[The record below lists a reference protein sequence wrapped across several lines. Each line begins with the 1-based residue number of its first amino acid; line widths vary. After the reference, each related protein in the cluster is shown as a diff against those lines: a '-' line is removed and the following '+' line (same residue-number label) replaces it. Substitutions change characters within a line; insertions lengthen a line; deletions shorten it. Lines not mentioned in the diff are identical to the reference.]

1 LEVKKLMGELEN
13 LVLIYEAPKDSNEV
27 LEAIK
32 SVQTTTH
39 SSIDDIAENLRPVVE
54 QNLDLQSFDNPS
66 YQVSVSAGYESGELP
81 AYSSLEYESQKGFT
95 TQTTSASYNVQT
107 EEFEESIK
115 EGAELGYEKAIHA
128 SWGES
133 IKLDDSQQ
141 EKVNQAKSYLT
152 QFEWFLVCAG
162 KVIAGYQK

>member
-1 LEVKKLMGELEN
+1 MGELEN
-13 LVLIYEAPKDSNEV
+13 LVLIYEKSTKPEEV
-27 LEAIK
+27 IEAIK
-32 SVQTTTH
+32 FVQTTH
-39 SSIDDIAENLRPVVE
+39 SSIDELAEEVKPVVE
-54 QNLDLQSFDNPS
+54 QNLDLRTFDNS
-66 YQVSVSAGYESGELP
+66 AYQVSVSAGYENGELP
-81 AYSSLEYESQKGFT
+81 AYSSLEYENQKGFT

-107 EEFEESIK
+107 EEFEESIN

-141 EKVNQAKSYLT
+141 EKVSQAKSSMS

-162 KVIAGYQK
+162 KVIVGQSR